1 MAAFSSTALFSSTA
15 TPTHTL
21 LRPRLVSLRC
31 SFSSS
36 SAAASFD
43 LRSYWTALIADI
55 DRQLSDAIP
64 LAHPPIIHQA
74 MRYSVL
80 APGAK
85 RASPV
90 MCIAACEV
98 FGGTRA
104 AAYPTACALEMV
116 HAASLIHDDL
126 PCMDDDPA
134 RRGSP
139 SNHAVYGV
147 DMAILAGDALFPLG
161 FRHIVTRTPP
171 SLVPP
176 DRLIRVVAEIARTVG
191 STGMAAG
198 QFLDLAG
205 SGRSEAATAEDV
217 VDKKFGELAECSA
230 ACGAILGGAGAEE
243 VERLR
248 KYGRAVGVLYEVVD
262 DIRGGGEEQKKKG
275 RVGYVGAYGRERAA
289 AAVEELR
296 RRAKAE
302 LVALAEVYG
311 EERLLPLFSFVEYAA
326 DRGFEMAPAT
336 PAAAAGDVR
345 LFNNH

>member
-1 MAAFSSTALFSSTA
+1 MAAFSSTAFFSS
-15 TPTHTL
+15 PTL

-31 SFSSS
+31 CSSSS

-43 LRSYWTALIADI
+43 LRSYWTALIANI

-64 LAHPPIIHQA
+64 LAHPPIIHEA

-205 SGRSEAATAEDV
+205 SGAPAVDV

-230 ACGAILGGAGAEE
+230 ACGAILSGAGSEE

-262 DIRGGGEEQKKKG
+262 DIRGGGEEQKKRG
-275 RVGYVGAYGRERAA
+275 RVGYVGAYGREGAA
-289 AAVEELR
+289 AKAEELR
-296 RRAKAE
+296 RRAK
-302 LVALAEVYG
+302 
-311 EERLLPLFSFVEYAA
+311 
-326 DRGFEMAPAT
+326 DRKS
-336 PAAAAGDVR
+336 VV
-345 LFNNH
+345 